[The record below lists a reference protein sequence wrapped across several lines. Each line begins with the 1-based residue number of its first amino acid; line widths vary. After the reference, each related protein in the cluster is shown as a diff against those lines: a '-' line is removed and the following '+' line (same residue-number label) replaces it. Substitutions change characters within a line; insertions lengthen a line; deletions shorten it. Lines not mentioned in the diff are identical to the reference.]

1 MGRIAVTG
9 SVAFDTI
16 MVFPGRFGD
25 HILPEKTHLINV
37 SFLVNRLERRRGG
50 TAANI
55 AYTLALLGE
64 RPLLCA
70 AVGSDFTEYGASL
83 SRTGVDTSAALGC
96 DDVPTASCFI
106 TTDLADNQITAFFPG
121 AMARAADIDLR
132 TLEDVE
138 HVVVAP
144 DSPDGMTAH
153 IAQARQMGARLVF
166 APAQQIPSISDET
179 LVAGLDAAWLVVG
192 NDYELELVRN
202 RTGRDIAELARHS
215 IVALTQGA
223 GGSQLHV
230 GGEVVMVAATA
241 PRRVVDP
248 TGAGDAYIAG
258 LLTGLRRGLEPA
270 QAGRMGSLA
279 ATYAVEQQGPQAH
292 RFTPAEFVARYGEVF
307 GAEPSLALAPAAE
320 PGGIRPR
327 AAARSSRGTS
337 STPPPAGLR
346 RRTPPGR

>member
-64 RPLLCA
+64 RPMLCA

-132 TLEDVE
+132 ALEDVE

-166 APAQQIPSISDET
+166 APAQQIPSISDQT
-179 LVAGLDAAWLVVG
+179 LEAGLDAAWLVVG

-202 RTGRDIAELARHS
+202 RTGRSVADLARTS

-223 GGSQLHV
+223 RGSQIHV
-230 GGEVVMVAATA
+230 GGEVLTVPAIA
-241 PRRVVDP
+241 PQRVVDP

-258 LLTGLRRGLEPA
+258 LLAGLRRGLDPA
-270 QAGRMGSLA
+270 QAGRMGALA

-292 RFTPAEFVARYGEVF
+292 RFTPAEFAARYGEVF
-307 GAEPSLALAPAAE
+307 GAEPVVAASASTA
-320 PGGIRPR
+320 R
-327 AAARSSRGTS
+327 RSS
-337 STPPPAGLR
+337 A
-346 RRTPPGR
+346 

>member
-1 MGRIAVTG
+1 MRWYTSTASAMVASLPVRVGWARSSSPARGAWGRREGIGPFWRTPPRVSGRTPPRTPYPWPHG
-9 SVAFDTI
+9 THRGDRFGRLRHHHGL
-16 MVFPGRFGD
+16 PGRFGD

-106 TTDLADNQITAFFPG
+106 TTDLDDNQITAFFPG

-132 TLEDVE
+132 ALEDVE

-144 DSPDGMTAH
+144 DSPDGMARH
-153 IAQARQMGARLVF
+153 IAQAREMGARLVF
-166 APAQQIPSISDET
+166 APAQQIPSIGDET
-179 LVAGLDAAWLVVG
+179 LLAGLDAAWLVVG

-202 RTGRDIAELARHS
+202 RTGRYVGR
-215 IVALTQGA
+215 A
-223 GGSQLHV
+223 GP
-230 GGEVVMVAATA
+230 EVDRGPDPGRPRQPA
-241 PRRVVDP
+241 PRR
-248 TGAGDAYIAG
+248 G
-258 LLTGLRRGLEPA
+258 
-270 QAGRMGSLA
+270 
-279 ATYAVEQQGPQAH
+279 
-292 RFTPAEFVARYGEVF
+292 
-307 GAEPSLALAPAAE
+307 
-320 PGGIRPR
+320 
-327 AAARSSRGTS
+327 
-337 STPPPAGLR
+337 
-346 RRTPPGR
+346 

>member
-1 MGRIAVTG
+1 MTG

-64 RPLLCA
+64 HPLLCA
-70 AVGSDFTEYGASL
+70 AVGSDFSEYGAAL
-83 SRTGVDTSAALGC
+83 SQAGVDTSAALGC

-106 TTDLADNQITAFFPG
+106 TTDLEDNQITAFFPG

-132 TLEDVE
+132 ALEDVE
-138 HVVVAP
+138 HVVVTP
-144 DSPDGMTAH
+144 DSPDGMAAH
-153 IAQARQMGARLVF
+153 IAQAREMGARLVF
-166 APAQQIPSISDET
+166 APAQQIPSIGDET
-179 LVAGLDAAWLVVG
+179 LRAGLDAAWMVVG

-202 RTGRDIAELARHS
+202 RTGRDPADLARRS

-223 GGSQLHV
+223 RGSQLLS
-230 GGEVVMVAATA
+230 GDEVVTVAAVP

-248 TGAGDAYIAG
+248 TGAGDAYMAG
-258 LLTGLRRGLEPA
+258 LLAGLRRGLDLA
-270 QAGRMGSLA
+270 ATGRMAALA
-279 ATYAVEQQGPQAH
+279 ATYAVEHQGPQAH
-292 RFTPAEFVARYGEVF
+292 RFTPAEFTARYREVF
-307 GAEPSLALAPAAE
+307 GTEPVARRPVPSGPV
-320 PGGIRPR
+320 PG
-327 AAARSSRGTS
+327 
-337 STPPPAGLR
+337 
-346 RRTPPGR
+346 